1 MAASLVELMRRG
13 VKLKTAPPSPIR
25 LVTETSLSQR
35 QKHISGTK
43 IQPTQGEQ
51 IEQRTALAQ
60 PHRQELRIGDEI
72 IVAAADRRWTSALG
86 RFCLAHK
93 PRPLGEHMYETGLQY
108 GIVILEWKRSQE
120 FDGENIRVGDHGSDI
135 LTEEQKGARRELA
148 CKRRKEADGLLWSV
162 GCKPA
167 MMERLCY
174 DDLDIGEA
182 ERQTIVDGMIILA
195 KKWHYWP
202 MSEMRG
208 T

>member
-1 MAASLVELMRRG
+1 MATSLAELIRRG
-13 VKLKTAPPSPIR
+13 VKLKTPPPSSIR
-25 LVTETSLSQR
+25 LVTETSLSRR

-43 IQPTQGEQ
+43 IQPTQVEQ
-51 IEQRTALAQ
+51 IEQRTALKQ
-60 PHRQELRIGDEI
+60 PHRQDLRIGDEI
-72 IVAAADRRWTSALG
+72 IVAVADRRWTSSLG

-108 GIVILEWKRSQE
+108 GIVIMEWKRAQGFE
-120 FDGENIRVGDHGSDI
+120 VKTGTIDPGFDM
-135 LTEEQKGARRELA
+135 LTEEQKEARRELA
-148 CKRRKEADGLLWSV
+148 RKRKKEADDLLWSV
-162 GCKPA
+162 GCKPL

-182 ERQTIVDGMIILA
+182 ERQTIIDGLIILA

-202 MSEMRG
+202 MSVVRD

>member
-1 MAASLVELMRRG
+1 MATSLAELMRRG

-43 IQPTQGEQ
+43 IQPTHGEQ

-72 IVAAADRRWTSALG
+72 IVAASDRRWTSALG

-108 GIVILEWKRSQE
+108 GIVVMESKHAE
-120 FDGENIRVGDHGSDI
+120 GFDAIRAGDSGCVE
-135 LTEEQKGARRELA
+135 LTEDQKERIRELA
-148 CKRRKEADGLLWSV
+148 IMRKKESDDLLWSV
-162 GCKPA
+162 GCKPL

-174 DDLDIGEA
+174 DDMDFEGDRLV
-182 ERQTIVDGMIILA
+182 IVDGLIVLA
-195 KKWHYWP
+195 KKWRYWP
-202 MSEMRG
+202 RSDARG
-208 T
+208 D